1 MIDWE
6 IDNDPISPTFGDLV
20 FGDYIDHTVTGINGL
35 VQRLKIRL
43 QVFLKEWFL
52 DNTRGVPY
60 FQQILEKGTS
70 YDEISNSI
78 KLVISKTP
86 DVEKINSFIIE
97 SDDIESRKI
106 TISFSV
112 TSVFGNAEINNLPL
126 TII

>member
-20 FGDYIDHTVTGINGL
+20 YGDFVDHTVEGINGL

-43 QVFLKEWFL
+43 QVFLEEWFL

-78 KLVISKTP
+78 KLAISKTK
-86 DVEKINSFIIE
+86 DVEKINSFIIK

-106 TISFSV
+106 TITFSV
-112 TSVFGNAEINNLPL
+112 SSVFGNAEVNNLPL
-126 TII
+126 TI

>member
-6 IDNDPISPTFGDLV
+6 TDNDPISPTFGDLV
-20 FGDYIDHTVTGINGL
+20 YGDFVDHIVEGINGL

-43 QVFLKEWFL
+43 QVFLEEWFL

-70 YDEISNSI
+70 YDEISNAI
-78 KLVISKTP
+78 KLIISKTP
-86 DVEKINSFIIE
+86 GVKKINSFIIE

-106 TISFSV
+106 AISFSV
-112 TSVFGNAEINNLPL
+112 TSVFGDAQINNLSL
-126 TII
+126 TI

>member
-6 IDNDPISPTFGDLV
+6 IDNNPISPTYGDLV
-20 FGDYIDHTVTGINGL
+20 YGDYIDHIVEGIDGL

-43 QVFLKEWFL
+43 QVFLEEWFL
-52 DNTRGVPY
+52 DKTRGIPY
-60 FQQILEKGTS
+60 FQQILEKGIS

-86 DVEKINSFIIE
+86 DVEKITSFIIE

-112 TSVFGNAEINNLPL
+112 KSIFGNAEINNFPL
-126 TII
+126 TI

>member
-6 IDNDPISPTFGDLV
+6 IDNNPISPTYGDLV
-20 FGDYIDHTVTGINGL
+20 FGDYIDHTVEGIDGL

-43 QVFLKEWFL
+43 QVFLEEWFL
-52 DNTRGVPY
+52 DDTRGVPY

-78 KLVISKTP
+78 KLVISKTK
-86 DVEKINSFIIE
+86 DVKKINSFIIE

-106 TISFSV
+106 PISFSV
-112 TSVFGNAEINNLPL
+112 TSIFGDAQINNLSL
-126 TII
+126 TI